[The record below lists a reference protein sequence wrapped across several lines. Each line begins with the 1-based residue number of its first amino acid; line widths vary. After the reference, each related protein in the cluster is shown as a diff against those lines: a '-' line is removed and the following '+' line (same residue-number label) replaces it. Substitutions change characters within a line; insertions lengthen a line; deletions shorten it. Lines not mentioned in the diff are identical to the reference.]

1 MYADILVVDVTE
13 ETHNIAQVLFYA
25 FEDRLEAIL
34 NKNKV
39 AWERK
44 REREADSYWM
54 VCCWKSLNKKDC
66 FFIYFSFF
74 NLKNAYNKST
84 YVFHLF
90 V

>member
-39 AWERK
+39 A
-44 REREADSYWM
+44 
-54 VCCWKSLNKKDC
+54 
-66 FFIYFSFF
+66 
-74 NLKNAYNKST
+74 
-84 YVFHLF
+84 
-90 V
+90 